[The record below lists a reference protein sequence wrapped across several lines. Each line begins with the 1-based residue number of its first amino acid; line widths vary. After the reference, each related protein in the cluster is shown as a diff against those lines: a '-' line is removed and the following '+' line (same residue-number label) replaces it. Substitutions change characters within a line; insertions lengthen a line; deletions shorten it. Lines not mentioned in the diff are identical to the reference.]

1 MTSLFSQTKRK
12 ALPEENETEDLPIS
26 LQDPE
31 VSSGKVQSKYQESY
45 SFQDLGLI
53 DWICQTCRVM
63 GFKRPTPIQQ
73 ACIPAILEGRNV
85 MGCAE
90 TGSGKTAAFALPML
104 QQLSED
110 PYGIFG
116 IILTP
121 TRELAVQIQEQV
133 IALGAPISVRTCLV
147 IGGLGIIDQGTALS
161 RRPHLIIATPG
172 RLRHHLESADPPDI
186 SRARFLVLD
195 EADRLLSIG
204 FESELLSI
212 LNRMTPPR
220 RQTLLFSATL
230 TTSLEQLE
238 DIASLNGT
246 LRFDL
251 TSDQKIPST
260 LSQQYLFIPSQVKL
274 CYLVTILK
282 KLYEKENENDSDDED
297 KRSKK
302 KRSKK
307 RISDQGDGGGSDS
320 IVANG
325 SSTSFKSSII
335 IFTSSCKRCQIMAE
349 ILLHFGIDCVAL
361 HSLLSQSRRAASL
374 GKFKN
379 QMTKI
384 LVATDIA
391 SRGLD
396 IPQVNLVINLD
407 IPKIPSDYVHRVG
420 RTARAGRSGRALSL
434 ISPQEVS
441 LIHDI
446 EEFTNQK
453 MLLSEEV
460 TYDDVIPLLNPV
472 AKAIKVA
479 ELRMMEVGFDEIAQ
493 KKSKQKRKQNRKSLR
508 KIWKNKSEEQ
518 GSSGGGT
525 GGGD

>member
-1 MTSLFSQTKRK
+1 MTSLFGQTKRK
-12 ALPEENETEDLPIS
+12 SPSEENQTEEVSVS
-26 LQDPE
+26 LQDHE
-31 VSSGKVQSKYQESY
+31 VSSGKMESKYQESY
-45 SFQDLGLI
+45 TFQELGLI

-104 QQLSED
+104 QHLSED

-147 IGGLGIIDQGTALS
+147 IGGLGIIDQGIALS

-195 EADRLLSIG
+195 EADRLLSVG

-212 LNRMTPPR
+212 LNRMTHPR

-282 KLYEKENENDSDDED
+282 KLYEKENENDSDDE

-302 KRSKK
+302 KKKK
-307 RISDQGDGGGSDS
+307 RFSDQGEGGADS
-320 IVANG
+320 LVANG
-325 SSTSFKSSII
+325 SSSPSLQSSII

-441 LIHDI
+441 LIHGI

-453 MLLSEEV
+453 LLLSEEV

-472 AKAIKVA
+472 AKALKVA
-479 ELRMMEVGFDEIAQ
+479 ELRMMEVGFDELAQ
-493 KKSKQKRKQNRKSLR
+493 KKGKQKRKQNRKSLR
-508 KIWKNKSEEQ
+508 KIWKNKSEEGGG
-518 GSSGGGT
+518 GSSGGSESVS
-525 GGGD
+525 